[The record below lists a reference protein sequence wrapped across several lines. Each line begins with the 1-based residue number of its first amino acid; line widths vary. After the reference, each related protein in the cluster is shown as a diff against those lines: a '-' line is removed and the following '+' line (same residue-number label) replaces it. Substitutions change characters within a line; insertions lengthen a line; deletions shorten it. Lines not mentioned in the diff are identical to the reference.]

1 MIYLDN
7 AATTKPK
14 KEVIEAMMPYL
25 TDYYGNP
32 SAIYQFAGEAK
43 AAIEKA
49 REPCA
54 RLIGAKVSA
63 IHFISG
69 GSFGGL

>member
-49 REPCA
+49 R
-54 RLIGAKVSA
+54 
-63 IHFISG
+63 
-69 GSFGGL
+69 